1 MTLNIVLEYESAR
14 SLNKVTI
21 CGELTFSKLHFNV
34 LDVRLKTHETS
45 KAFTTA
51 KKNHPV
57 YLFSYPFI
65 SMKKLLCIKLTE
77 NVDYSR

>member
-34 LDVRLKTHETS
+34 FDVRLKTHETS
-45 KAFTTA
+45 KASTTA
-51 KKNHPV
+51 ILSIYFLIP
-57 YLFSYPFI
+57 LFP
-65 SMKKLLCIKLTE
+65 
-77 NVDYSR
+77 